1 MKSKIYFINSVIA
14 YIKKIV
20 KQISDDK
27 VTIYAGQAALFVIIS
42 SVPFISL
49 LFALFSVILPGKSPS
64 DGIIDLPLST
74 SAMVL
79 LDNISKELGSAP
91 GVSLLSISALTT
103 LWSASRGIA
112 SIRRGIETVYNADK
126 SGGYVRN
133 RLFSIISTLLFIGL
147 IAAVVA
153 LFLFDTVLV
162 DLFGDWIGAP
172 FMKLRTPLFLLAL
185 TVFFTSIYYSVSKR
199 SSYVK
204 HSLLCHIPGA
214 IFSSLGWVVFSYFY
228 SLYIENFPGA
238 IYIYG
243 SLAAICLIMIWIYFC
258 MIILLLGAEV
268 NKIFFAKKEPSN
280 K

>member
-1 MKSKIYFINSVIA
+1 MRSKIYFINSIVS

-20 KQISDDK
+20 RQINDDR
-27 VTIYAGQAALFVIIS
+27 VTVYAGQAALFVIIS

-49 LFALFSVILPGKSPS
+49 LFALFSIILP
-64 DGIIDLPLST
+64 DGNPGDPLIDLPLSS
-74 SAMVL
+74 SAKAL
-79 LDNISKELGSAP
+79 FDSISAELVSAP
-91 GVSLLSISALTT
+91 SISLLSISALTT

-112 SIRRGIETVYNADK
+112 SIRRGVETVYNADRP
-126 SGGYVRN
+126 GGYVKN
-133 RLFSIISTLLFIGL
+133 RFISIASTLIFIGL

-153 LFLFDTVLV
+153 LLLFDKILVGVL
-162 DLFGDWIGAP
+162 GNWIGAT
-172 FMKLRTPLFLLAL
+172 FMKLRTPLFILAL

-204 HSLLCHIPGA
+204 HSILCHVPGA
-214 IFSSLGWVVFSYFY
+214 VFSSLGWVVFSYFY

-238 IYIYG
+238 TYIYG
-243 SLAAICLIMIWIYFC
+243 SLAAVCLIMLWIYFC

-268 NKIFFAKKEPSN
+268 NKLFFAKKEQAN